1 MRFIILGLL
10 LISVPVIAQERPDAD
25 RAAILNQLF
34 SALLRAPSEE
44 DAATLEQRI
53 RQAWLEGGS
62 PAVTLLMMRGLR
74 EMQTG
79 SQEEALAD
87 FDAAATL
94 DPDLAVAYDRRA
106 MARFQQGDIAGAI
119 HDIEETLRHEPR
131 DFSALQDLSR
141 IAESQKNWA
150 GAYAAWLKVI
160 EIDPKTPGGADRL
173 KDLKRRALGDAT

>member
-1 MRFIILGLL
+1 
-10 LISVPVIAQERPDAD
+10 
-25 RAAILNQLF
+25 
-34 SALLRAPSEE
+34 
-44 DAATLEQRI
+44 
-53 RQAWLEGGS
+53 
-62 PAVTLLMMRGLR
+62 MMRGLR

-106 MARFQQGDIAGAI
+106 MARFEQGDISGAI